1 MHYENIKERILTF
14 IENEEKDSFDSL
26 ALQVFA
32 YQYENNRIY
41 RKFCRSRKVHP
52 SMVES
57 YQQIPPVPVGA
68 FKEADIACTPIEEAG
83 TYFQTSGTT
92 SGKQGRNFHR
102 DLEVWTSSMKTHFE
116 ENIMKDN
123 CRVKMAILFPH
134 PTEIPNS
141 SLAQY
146 LYTAIRDYG
155 TEESVYIAS
164 NGTYDFEKLVSFI
177 EESERTNTPVYL
189 LGATFSFIHFVE
201 YTKDKNLEFQLP
213 KGSRLMD
220 TGGSKG
226 RSIEMSSGQFKQ
238 LVAEAFN
245 LPVEDCV
252 NMYGMTELS
261 SQFYDQNESGRQ
273 KAPHW
278 VRTIVIN
285 PENGLCVQDGERG
298 ILVHYDLANFHSV
311 LGVMTEDLGITENDG
326 FYLLGRSEGAEAK
339 GCSLAVEQF
348 RNGVNKWN

>member
-1 MHYENIKERILTF
+1 
-14 IENEEKDSFDSL
+14 
-26 ALQVFA
+26 
-32 YQYENNRIY
+32 
-41 RKFCRSRKVHP
+41 
-52 SMVES
+52 
-57 YQQIPPVPVGA
+57 
-68 FKEADIACTPIEEAG
+68 
-83 TYFQTSGTT
+83 
-92 SGKQGRNFHR
+92 
-102 DLEVWTSSMKTHFE
+102 
-116 ENIMKDN
+116 
-123 CRVKMAILFPH
+123 MAILFPH
-134 PTEIPNS
+134 PSEMPNS
-141 SLAQY
+141 SLSQY

-201 YTKDKNLEFQLP
+201 FMKGKNLQFQLP
-213 KGSRLMD
+213 KGSRIMD

-226 RSIEMSSGQFKQ
+226 RAIEMSSVQFKQ
-238 LVAEAFN
+238 MVAEACS

-261 SQFYDQNESGRQ
+261 SQFYDQSGSGQQ

-278 VRTIVIN
+278 VRTVVIN
-285 PENGLCVQDGERG
+285 SENGLCVQDGNRG

-311 LGVMTEDLGITENDG
+311 LGVMTEDIGIKESDG

-348 RNGVNKWN
+348 RNGVSK

>member
-1 MHYENIKERILTF
+1 MNYENIKKRILAF
-14 IENEEKDSFDSL
+14 IENEERDSFDSL
-26 ALQVFA
+26 ALEVFI

-52 SMVES
+52 SMIQS
-57 YQQIPPVPVGA
+57 YLQIPPVPVGA
-68 FKEADIACTPIEEAG
+68 FKEADLACTPIEEAE

-92 SGKQGRNFHR
+92 SGKQGRNIHR
-102 DLEVWTSSMKTHFE
+102 DLEVWTASMKTHFE
-116 ENIMKDN
+116 ENIMKEKK
-123 CRVKMAILFPH
+123 RVKMAILFPH
-134 PTEIPNS
+134 PKEMPNS
-141 SLAQY
+141 SLSQY
-146 LYTAIRDYG
+146 LYIAYRDYG
-155 TEESVYIAS
+155 MERSEYIAS
-164 NGTYDFEKLVSFI
+164 NGAYDFEKLVSFI
-177 EESERTNTPVYL
+177 EESEHTNTPVYL
-189 LGATFSFIHFVE
+189 LGATFSFIHLVE
-201 YTKDKNLEFQLP
+201 YMENKNLRFQLP

-226 RSIEMSSGQFKQ
+226 RAIEMTADQFKQ
-238 LVAEAFN
+238 MVAKAFT

-261 SQFYDQNESGRQ
+261 SQFYDHNGFGRQ

-278 VRTIVIN
+278 VKTVVIN
-285 PENGLCVQDGERG
+285 TENGLPVLEGERG

-311 LGVMTEDLGITENDG
+311 LGVMTEDLGIAEKDG

-348 RNGVNKWN
+348 RNGVSKWN

>member
-1 MHYENIKERILTF
+1 MHYEDIKQRILTF
-14 IENEEKDSFDSL
+14 IEKEERDSFNSL
-26 ALQVFA
+26 ALQVFT

-52 SMVES
+52 SMVQS

-68 FKEADIACTPIEEAG
+68 FKEADITCTLIDEAE

-92 SGKQGRNFHR
+92 SGKQGRNYHR
-102 DLEVWTSSMKTHFE
+102 DLEVWTASMKSHFE
-116 ENIMKDN
+116 DNIMKDKS
-123 CRVKMAILFPH
+123 RVKMAILFPH
-134 PTEIPNS
+134 PKEMPNS
-141 SLAQY
+141 SLSQY

-155 TEESVYIAS
+155 TEDSVYIAN
-164 NGTYDFEKLVSFI
+164 NGAYDFEKLVLFLL
-177 EESERTNTPVYL
+177 ESERTNTPVYL

-201 YTKDKNLEFQLP
+201 YMRGKNLQFQLP
-213 KGSRLMD
+213 EGSRLMD

-226 RSIEMSSGQFKQ
+226 RAIEMSSVQFKQ
-238 LVAEAFN
+238 MVSLEFT

-261 SQFYDQNESGRQ
+261 SQFYDQSGSGQQ

-278 VRTIVIN
+278 VRTVVIN

-311 LGVMTEDLGITENDG
+311 LGVMTEDLGISKKGE

-348 RNGVNKWN
+348 RNGVSK